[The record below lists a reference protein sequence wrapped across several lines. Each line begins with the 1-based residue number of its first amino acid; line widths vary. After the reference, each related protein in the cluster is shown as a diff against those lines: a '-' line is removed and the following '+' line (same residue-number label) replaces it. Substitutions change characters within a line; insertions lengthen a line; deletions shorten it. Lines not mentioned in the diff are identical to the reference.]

1 MVAGKLVAG
10 GKEAPNP
17 NGNVFNALPKFGGK
31 ASVELSNGMASG
43 AIPPN
48 GADPKPNG
56 AALTF
61 R

>member
-1 MVAGKLVAG
+1 
-10 GKEAPNP
+10 
-17 NGNVFNALPKFGGK
+17 VFNAPPKFGGK

-48 GADPKPNG
+48 GADPNPNG
-56 AALTF
+56 AELIF